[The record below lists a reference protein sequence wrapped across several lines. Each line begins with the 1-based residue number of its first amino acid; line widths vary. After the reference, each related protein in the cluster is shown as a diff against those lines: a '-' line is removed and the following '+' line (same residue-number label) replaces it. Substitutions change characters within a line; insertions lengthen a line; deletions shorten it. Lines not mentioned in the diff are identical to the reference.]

1 MAVHSL
7 SKHLLSAFRVSGT
20 VSGSGLLTGII
31 YGRQRRV
38 GLSGIVNHVTG
49 CAVPAIIVG
58 VGKPGSKEQA
68 RASHLGLSDTAT
80 LSLVLSQ

>member
-20 VSGSGLLTGII
+20 VSGSGLLTVATII

-38 GLSGIVNHVTG
+38 GLSGIVNVVTG

-58 VGKPGSKEQA
+58 VGKPGSKDKQ
-68 RASHLGLSDTAT
+68 GLVT
-80 LSLVLSQ
+80 